1 MTEGNKRSY
10 GEIWK
15 SRLRLLPK
23 ACRLLAIL
31 AVVVVFVYLV
41 LDQIMWRRV
50 VAQREAFLEKFG
62 GVEFEDFRPERPQP
76 HEDAGTV
83 YSYAFTLIAKANR
96 LYDHGE
102 AYTLLNDPEYAA
114 DNLGLDHPPTR
125 EEVVQSV
132 RGQLAAMQEGL
143 ELVREATS
151 LNRGS
156 MIANYDPESV
166 LPALAQ
172 ARVLAR
178 NIAAKAQVTAID
190 GNSEE
195 AFEWVTTGLHFAN
208 SLRNEPQLIC
218 QLVRVYCTGLAVSA
232 AQEILN
238 VSEDSPPISES
249 LRRELD
255 IARHQQDFIRAV
267 AGGFASSRTR
277 YRTHYNGIRSLRLLA
292 SARELE
298 LSHFLFDLTD
308 AMQEGTL
315 TERRQSLAEVFERAE
330 SYRLTPFST
339 VPALC
344 RGIERAVE
352 AYDQSVARCDELELA
367 LTLRAYKRQHGTY
380 PDQLSLLTPTFMDF
394 LPKDP
399 FSGRNY
405 LYRTENEGFL
415 LYSVGRDL
423 KDDGGT
429 QMKRSPAGDIVWK
442 TLK

>member
-1 MTEGNKRSY
+1 MTEDNKLPYR
-10 GEIWK
+10 EIWK
-15 SRLRLLPK
+15 NRLGVLPK
-23 ACRLLAIL
+23 AFRLLTIIFA
-31 AVVVVFVYLV
+31 AVVVVYLV

-50 VAQREAFLEKFG
+50 VAQRQVFLEKFG
-62 GVEFEDFRPERPQP
+62 GVEFEDFRPQRPPP

-83 YSYAFTLIAKANR
+83 YNYALLLITKANG
-96 LYDHGE
+96 LYDYRDAH
-102 AYTLLNDPEYAA
+102 TFLNEPKYAA
-114 DNLGLDHPPTR
+114 DKLGLDHPPTR

-166 LPALAQ
+166 LPALAR

-178 NIAAKAQVTAID
+178 NVAAKAQVTAID

-218 QLVRVYCTGLAVSA
+218 QLVRVACTGLAVSA

-238 VSEDSPPISES
+238 VSEDSPPMSES

-255 IARHQQDFIRAV
+255 IARRQQDFIRML
-267 AGGFASSRTR
+267 AGEAAWSRTFSGV
-277 YRTHYNGIRSLRLLA
+277 TTFPRLLT
-292 SARELE
+292 STNEIEYGR
-298 LSHFLFDLTD
+298 FLFDLSD
-308 AMQEGTL
+308 AMRTAAP
-315 TERRQSLAEVFERAE
+315 TERQQTLAEVAERAK
-330 SYRLTPFST
+330 SSPLPLSFSM
-339 VPALC
+339 VPLVAP
-344 RGIERAVE
+344 AVMRSVQ
-352 AYDQSVARCDELELA
+352 AYDRNVAKCDELELA
-367 LTLRAYKRQHGTY
+367 LALRAYKKQHGAY
-380 PDQLSLLTPTFMDF
+380 PDRLSLLTPSHMDS

-399 FSGRNY
+399 FSGEDY
-405 LYRTENEGFL
+405 LYRIEGEGFV

-423 KDDGGT
+423 KDDGGRP
-429 QMKRSPAGDIVWK
+429 MKGRAQGDIVWK
-442 TLK
+442 ILK